1 MPASGGIN
9 INHGSVK
16 LSEIMPQAKVE
27 TTTQNEQT
35 TTQNED
41 LVITDKDDI
50 DDLVDEIP
58 PEMQKQINK
67 LPNPDENP
75 EEKQNLIF
83 KIQKYQDSE
92 LFGETVKKHLGFNQG
107 YDELNDRSINDLEN
121 MLSRIRIH
129 LDNKNLD
136 KFYER
141 TAESAAMLY
150 EGVVSTVY
158 DIDGFS
164 DLLLDSDDFWNIY
177 ERFKIENN
185 FPAVNPAVQ
194 LTFII
199 GQCTFMAHHLA
210 GKDDGSLTMEGP
222 PPLETIIEE
231 IEEDFTPSPSPEPQP
246 IVKNEKTDTAEKT
259 QYIVKPVSLGGSI

>member
-1 MPASGGIN
+1 M
-9 INHGSVK
+9 
-16 LSEIMPQAKVE
+16 
-27 TTTQNEQT
+27 
-35 TTQNED
+35 
-41 LVITDKDDI
+41 
-50 DDLVDEIP
+50 DDLVEEIP
-58 PEMQKQINK
+58 PQMQKQIEK

-75 EEKQNLIF
+75 EKKQNLIF

-107 YDELNDRSINDLEN
+107 YDQLNDKSITDLEN

-136 KFYER
+136 QFYER
-141 TAESAAMLY
+141 TAESIAVLY
-150 EGVVSTVY
+150 EGLVSTVY

-164 DLLLDSDDFWNIY
+164 DMLLESEDFWNIY

-199 GQCTFMAHHLA
+199 GQCTFMAHHLSA
-210 GKDDGSLTMEGP
+210 KNGTTGSHTMQGP
-222 PPLETIIEE
+222 APLETIIEE
-231 IEEDFTPSPSPEPQP
+231 IEDETPQP
-246 IVKNEKTDTAEKT
+246 VVKNAEKTDPAEKT
-259 QYIVKPVSLGGSI
+259 EQYIVKPVSLGGSI